1 MTIAGM
7 KKKLSD
13 WGCSFSEFN
22 KAKSKE
28 DKKHVLME
36 TWFCKFELPKLL
48 PSSQPSGEPAVSAT
62 SSKMIQLNDALAVK
76 PQVTLAPVAEEPEY
90 LAKILLLKEEF
101 LKKICEQGKTLEL
114 RKSTICNQKDAL
126 YLAVGNMIHAK
137 CVVSHPLSICN
148 DEEFNKLKPA
158 HLCENPPYAYPFVG
172 HRISSVQVLVP
183 LEFTKLDACIGRSL
197 YRPLGWTPESAA
209 EKEIEAEGAAGSA
222 KVPKQ
227 KNKKSKK
234 KQEESGDGEEEAKP
248 TEEPNKGGKTSKAK
262 AAAAK
267 ANPKRKSK
275 LINLAAPTLLENQSV
290 EVVNAKDHLRPGEK
304 RLQAKKDFFSKQDKT
319 SELSIS
325 GGLLAHLNNIAFP
338 RSPASTI
345 AYLLGSVTSKG
356 IVLVNGC
363 WCADF
368 PEQENIYDQQWDNKL
383 LQKLCETKSHAVV
396 GCCIVKPTVSEASD
410 KFTMQDFHFAKR
422 HQEECNKAFVTA
434 VVGADKFAT
443 FYRITELGLQ
453 AENPQVKEGEFAELG
468 SAVLWTGKGSLYYA
482 SVVSEEL
489 ETMEQVREAAKQDLE
504 KQMKKSSLKR
514 SLNVN
519 IARNEAIVPNHDAEA
534 KACLKQISEELEVVA
549 AFLCNHMADF
559 ASGKNMIQELE
570 HLFGHTAVAAKEEL
584 VRAQVRL
591 APNDVSTA
599 AALLNNV
606 NRVKNQLDVRIARR
620 TENVGHSF
628 DGAKYKKRKYTSST
642 TSKVSKRRR
651 SESEF
656 VTPSKASTSEAPS
669 SSSPPSNTSPESSS
683 PPQESEQFPDK
694 SPMEP
699 SDAFEEPFPA
709 NSVDV
714 SFSPAAG
721 DSEHSPGHGPSSASS
736 SARPAEN
743 SSPPEVQECAQDGWG
758 G

>member
-1 MTIAGM
+1 
-7 KKKLSD
+7 
-13 WGCSFSEFN
+13 
-22 KAKSKE
+22 
-28 DKKHVLME
+28 
-36 TWFCKFELPKLL
+36 
-48 PSSQPSGEPAVSAT
+48 
-62 SSKMIQLNDALAVK
+62 
-76 PQVTLAPVAEEPEY
+76 LAPVAEEPEY

-721 DSEHSPGHGPSSASS
+721 DLEHSPGHGPSSASS